1 MSARARYSWIRAKSS
16 RRRPGP
22 LSSTRR
28 RRSAPGASCSSSR
41 NDGEGQRRRPM
52 MGVTKLLGAFA
63 LAAAIGLM
71 ASAGAE
77 AQQTQSRL
85 YEVTKS
91 KKLRVCQFPLYYSIS
106 FRNPKTGEIEG
117 IDADLAKELAKE
129 LDAKLEIVETS
140 FGTFIADLQ
149 AGKCEI
155 GMFGVGASLKRAQ
168 AVEFSKPYLITNI
181 YAVTRKD
188 GPIKSW
194 ADVDKKGVQA
204 AVTLGSYIEPFMK
217 SYLKNAELVSVA
229 PPNTREGELVAQR
242 ADVIITDY
250 PTAIKV
256 TDEFDWARTIV
267 PEEKLAVTPYA
278 YVVPQGD
285 QIWLNYI
292 NLFIDTIKLDG
303 RLMKYARK
311 NKLDPIV
318 AP

>member
-1 MSARARYSWIRAKSS
+1 MLSLV
-16 RRRPGP
+16 P
-22 LSSTRR
+22 LRLPF
-28 RRSAPGASCSSSR
+28 RRSP
-41 NDGEGQRRRPM
+41 
-52 MGVTKLLGAFA
+52 LLCAAA
-63 LAAAIGLM
+63 LAVALVAPS
-71 ASAGAE
+71 AAGAE
-77 AQQTQSRL
+77 ALQSRL
-85 YEVTKS
+85 FDVTKS

-117 IDADLAKELAKE
+117 IDADLSKELAKE
-129 LDAKLEIVETS
+129 LGAELEIVESS

-149 AGKCEI
+149 ANKCEI

-168 AVEFSKPYLITNI
+168 AVEFSKPYLVSSI

-194 ADVDKKGVQA
+194 ADVDKKGVTA

-242 ADVIITDY
+242 VDVIITDY

-256 TDEFDWARTIV
+256 TDEFDWARTVI